1 MSHYNMADNET
12 DPATILCPS
21 SFKIQ
26 GLLTAIT
33 YPSHR
38 VISTPWVHSVAAYL
52 QLEIYWVH
60 K

>member
-1 MSHYNMADNET
+1 MADNET